1 LTLNRWIFTQEIKTH
16 ASPEHGSVLNG
27 PAAKLHPR
35 VKEKIMGR
43 KGNTEGFWLTENSDR
58 RRIRDAENARKNRAE
73 INKALSH
80 GQVSRRDLVKWGL
93 FTSAGLVS
101 PIGGL
106 SPFVRP
112 MNAQTSSF
120 TFGTGGG
127 GSGIPTGLPSS
138 PLFGVLPFTQPMP
151 RFDVFHRNA
160 VSTLNPAPQA
170 QANQTQQ
177 PLDPALVGGQTDLT
191 GPIEG
196 RPPGAI
202 WAHQRF
208 TQNPPVI
215 GIDASTSPAATNTTY
230 NPQVP
235 SSLNSGINPATPIP
249 LKFHPSMPTQQP
261 NSVWTFNGTIP
272 PKLMLG
278 RYGEPILFRHHNR
291 LPADV
296 TQNNGFG
303 RNTLSTHEHNGHHGA
318 ENDGFTGAYFFPNQ
332 FYDYHYPFVL
342 AGFTTINAT
351 ATDPK
356 AGSPNGSGGINK
368 VPGDW
373 HETMSTHWFH
383 DHMFSF
389 TAQNVYKGDAGML
402 NIYSALDRGNEA
414 INDGVNLRLPSGTTL
429 DWGNLDYD
437 VNLMFSDKAWDANGQ
452 LNMDIFQFDGFLG
465 DRMTVNLA
473 YKPFFQVERR
483 KYRFRMLN
491 ASVSRFFVF
500 ALSDSSTM
508 VQIANDGNLL
518 PQTVP
523 LTQLD
528 QMGIAER
535 FDIVIDFS
543 RYTIGQTVDLV
554 NLQEHR
560 DGKGPGQILTVS
572 GALSGSSSD
581 PAVGACLRFQVVRN
595 PAVPDQS
602 ICPNTPITLIPNPDL
617 SAIPIART
625 RQFTFDNFANQ
636 TQNDPVTSYTGG
648 GNWGIAADNTGG
660 SRFSRGGSALKAD
673 FGRISSAP
681 KFGTREVWVLKG
693 GFNWDH
699 PIHIHFEEGQI
710 LARNG
715 SFSNVPPA
723 ERGRKDVYRLKENG
737 TVTITMQFRD
747 WGGMFMEHCHNTMH
761 EDNAMLLRWEV
772 NAAGGVF
779 LNPLPTPIPK
789 PTGVTF
795 QAPDEIL
802 TNAF

>member
-1 LTLNRWIFTQEIKTH
+1 
-16 ASPEHGSVLNG
+16 
-27 PAAKLHPR
+27 
-35 VKEKIMGR
+35 MGR
-43 KGNTEGFWLTENSDR
+43 RDDREGFWLSENSDR
-58 RRIRDAENARKNRAE
+58 KRIRDAENARRNRAE

-93 FTSAGLVS
+93 FTSAGLVA

-120 TFGTGGG
+120 SFGG

-151 RFDVFHRNA
+151 RFDVFQRNPVA
-160 VSTLNPAPQA
+160 SLSPAPQA

-177 PLDPALVGGQTDLT
+177 PLDPKLVGGQTGLT

-202 WAHQRF
+202 WGHQRF

-215 GIDASTSPAATNTTY
+215 GIDASTSPATTNTTY

-437 VNLMFSDKAWDANGQ
+437 VNLMFADKAWDANGQ

-483 KYRFRMLN
+483 KYRFRLLN
-491 ASVSRFFVF
+491 ASVSRFFVW
-500 ALSDSSTM
+500 ALSDSSVM

-528 QMGIAER
+528 QQGIAER
-535 FDIVIDFS
+535 YDIVIDFS

-554 NLQEHR
+554 NLQEHK

-572 GALSGSSSD
+572 GALSGQSSD

-617 SAIPIART
+617 SAIPVSRT
-625 RQFTFDNFANQ
+625 RQFTFDDRASQN
-636 TQNDPVTSYTGG
+636 QNDPVTSYTGG

-681 KFGTREVWVLKG
+681 KFGTREIWTLKG

-715 SFSNVPPA
+715 SFSNVPQA
-723 ERGRKDVYRLKENG
+723 ERGRKDVYRLRENG
-737 TVTITMQFRD
+737 DVTITMQFRD

-761 EDNAMLLRWEV
+761 EDNAMLLRWEI